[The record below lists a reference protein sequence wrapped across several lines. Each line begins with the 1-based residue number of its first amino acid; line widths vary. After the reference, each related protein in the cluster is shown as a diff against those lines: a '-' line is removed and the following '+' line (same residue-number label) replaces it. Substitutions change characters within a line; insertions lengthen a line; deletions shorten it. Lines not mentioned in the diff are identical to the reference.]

1 METLPPVLALVR
13 DLLFVSRITTA
24 ARSVGRTV
32 TVIRAPGELSKHA
45 GPLLVA
51 DLNLEGAV
59 KAAGDWKQSQG
70 GQVIGFVS
78 HTDAATIAQAR
89 EAGIDRVMARS
100 GFVESLPSLL
110 SAGFT
115 PPASPASTE
124 PGQSEP
130 PR

>member
-24 ARSVGRTV
+24 GRSVGRQVV
-32 TVIRAPGELSKHA
+32 TIRVPPELSTYT
-45 GPLLVA
+45 GPLLLV
-51 DLNLEGAV
+51 DLNLDGALE
-59 KAAGDWKQSQG
+59 AAGDWKKRQG

-78 HTDAATIAQAR
+78 HTDAAMISRAR

-100 GFVESLPSLL
+100 AFVESLGALL
-110 SAGFT
+110 SPQVT
-115 PPASPASTE
+115 PPASPASTS

-130 PR
+130 LR